1 MIPKSLFF
9 PRAEHSKNIWLIN
22 PNIGHPIF
30 LNIDSDLKKR
40 EFEADFLFMSNID
53 DEKEVERTL
62 TREIRLIPILE
73 YKWKIKKI
81 IESKKREFEERL
93 IVEKKEKKG
102 IFSRLKRKFS
112 RKKKEENSKAEKAES
127 QFMQAITSGIETLKE
142 YAEEKFEK
150 LSPRAMRGDPISTAV
165 LRVEKALIKKLK
177 DVDYLMNETCTPLPH
192 FTKFNPLRPDLNQF
206 YKVSINF
213 DISQEILEYLE
224 DHSFIMFDVE
234 CFRKRVNYHALVI
247 FKKDWQNFT
256 FVQATDLHLAERNDR
271 IYEIVK
277 RWTRSSIKRN
287 FDAFFKR
294 VMKKLKIKK
303 NEELTEEFKAPLRK
317 RFINPNNQFRRFIK
331 LMNRKV
337 LNNELDFIV
346 LTGDLIDFTLLSKLF
361 KSLKKVTSFKFKHTN
376 WKIFKDVIL
385 NSPYQRR
392 YRGMIRGEELLCP
405 IFTILGNHDYRAYH
419 YDLTWAG
426 LYRKM
431 GLNASEAVALNEFFS
446 ASPITAILSSE
457 LVLRGY
463 FTEINP
469 LFDFSLLLGNNLF
482 IFLNSG
488 SDSFLNL
495 RDLIAGHP
503 SVTGLTRNQI
513 LYLENLIKTRIEKG
527 MNVFLFVHAPPINTA
542 PKPYMLKRNS
552 NKSIEV
558 SGKSIED
565 FKESS
570 LLNNGFTLQDARL
583 DDVFNVKF
591 GTIASNW
598 EKVITFCKNYCTLTL
613 AGHTHSLREYRLA
626 NPPFKT
632 KIFDSPPFK
641 LKRLEIPAAIY
652 HDLYS
657 ERYQNAE
664 EIEKNGPFVVQTPA
678 LGMGGYKN
686 PSIVGAYREVVIK
699 DGKINSFKVK
709 YINR

>member
-9 PRAEHSKNIWLIN
+9 PRAEQSKNIWLIN
-22 PNIGHPIF
+22 PNLGHPLF
-30 LNIDSDLKKR
+30 LNTDPDLKKR

-53 DEKEVERTL
+53 DEKEVERIL
-62 TREIRLIPILE
+62 TREIQLIPILE

-81 IESKKREFEERL
+81 IESKKREIEERL
-93 IVEKKEKKG
+93 TLEKKEKRG
-102 IFSRLKRKFS
+102 LFSRLKRKFS
-112 RKKKEENSKAEKAES
+112 MKKKKTKETEKAES
-127 QFMQAITSGIETLKE
+127 QFMQTITSGIESLKE
-142 YAEEKFEK
+142 FAEEKFEK
-150 LSPRAMRGDPISTAV
+150 LSPRAMRGDSIPTAV
-165 LRVEKALIKKLK
+165 LRVERVGIKTLR
-177 DVDYLMNETCTPLPH
+177 DADYIKNETCTPLPH
-192 FTKFNPLRPDLNQF
+192 FTKFNSLRPDLNQF

-213 DISQEILEYLE
+213 DITQEVFEYLE
-224 DHSFIMFDVE
+224 DHGFIMFDVE
-234 CFRKRVNYHALVI
+234 CFRKRINYHALVI
-247 FKKDWQNFT
+247 SKKDWQKFT

-277 RWTRSSIKRN
+277 RWTRTSVKRN
-287 FDAFFKR
+287 VDAFLKG

-303 NEELTEEFKAPLRK
+303 DEVFTEEFKAPLRK
-317 RFINPNNQFRRFIK
+317 RFINPNNQFRKFIK

-361 KSLKKVTSFKFKHTN
+361 KSLKKITSFKFKHTN
-376 WKIFKDVIL
+376 WKIFKDIIL
-385 NSPYQRR
+385 NSPHQRR

-446 ASPITAILSSE
+446 ASPITAIISSE
-457 LVLRGY
+457 MVLRGY

-469 LFDFSLLLGNNLF
+469 LFDYSLILGKNLF

-488 SDSFLNL
+488 SDSFLNF

-503 SVTGLTRNQI
+503 SVTGLTKNQI
-513 LYLENLIKTRIEKG
+513 SYLENLIKTTIKKG
-527 MNVFLFVHAPPINTA
+527 MNVFFFVHGPPINTA
-542 PKPYMLKRNS
+542 PKPYLLKRNS
-552 NKSIEV
+552 NRSIEV
-558 SGKSIED
+558 SGKTIED
-565 FKESS
+565 FKEST
-570 LLNNGFTLQDARL
+570 LLNSGFTLQDARI

-598 EKVITFCKNYCTLTL
+598 EKVIAFCKDYCTLTL

-626 NPPFKT
+626 DPSFKT

-652 HDLYS
+652 YDLYS
-657 ERYQNAE
+657 ELYQSPE
-664 EIEKNGPFVVQTPA
+664 EIKQNGPFVVQTPA

-686 PSIVGAYREVVIK
+686 PSIVGAYREIVIK
-699 DGKINSFKVK
+699 NGMINSFKVK